1 MWFCRPATRSCTWS
15 DQGAHCRRWW
25 RRTTRR
31 LAPALEALVER
42 VRAGAIKRLALEKVD
57 GEPAMSSAF
66 GPALVAL
73 GFQEGPRRLTLT
85 A

>member
-1 MWFCRPATRSCTWS
+1 MTS
-15 DQGAHCRRWW
+15 
-25 RRTTRR
+25 
-31 LAPALEALVER
+31 AL
-42 VRAGAIKRLALEKVD
+42 
-57 GEPAMSSAF
+57 